1 MKKTNKKNT
10 RVLSGPEIKKC
21 LERFCKEIFRRH
33 QDPGQV
39 AFIGIRT
46 RGIHLARRLGATMK
60 KLGGK
65 EVPLGEMDITLYRDD
80 LNTLLPGGKVDNTRI
95 PFDITNK
102 TIILVDDVLNT
113 GRTVRAAVDHLIDLG
128 RPKAIHLAVLIDRGG
143 RELPI
148 AAEYVGKKVNLP
160 AGGDVKVKLKEVDK
174 VDEVVITR

>member
-1 MKKTNKKNT
+1 MKKAETKK
-10 RVLSGPEIKKC
+10 VLNATEIKKS
-21 LERFCKEIFRRH
+21 LERFCRELLRQHKDSTQI
-33 QDPGQV
+33 

-46 RGIHLARRLGATMK
+46 RGLHLARRMREMMK

-65 EVPLGEMDITLYRDD
+65 EVPIGEMDITLYRDD
-80 LNTLLPGGKVDNTRI
+80 LNTLLPGGRVDNTRI

-128 RPKAIHLAVLIDRGG
+128 RPRAIHLAVLIDRGG

-148 AAEYVGKKVNLP
+148 AATYVGKKVNLP
-160 AGGDVKVKLKEVDK
+160 AEGEVRVRLKEVDR
-174 VDEVVITR
+174 VDEVIINR

>member
-1 MKKTNKKNT
+1 MKTKKKKST
-10 RVLSGPEIKKC
+10 RVLNGAEIKKS
-21 LERFCKEIFRRH
+21 LERFCREILSRH
-33 QDPGQV
+33 EDPSRL

-95 PFDITNK
+95 PFDIANK
-102 TIILVDDVLNT
+102 TLILVDDVLNT

-160 AGGDVKVKLKEVDK
+160 AGGDVKVRLKEVDK
-174 VDEVVITR
+174 VDEVVVTR